1 MDKIGKHIFCQFCNG
16 NNGNAWNNN
25 LKKKKTLLSPLIL
38 GEDVWCGGGYLHGVL
53 GPLPHLLYPFL
64 PLSSNHAEGVDLKC
78 LPSGALI
85 LKDSKAQTLQK
96 QIELSQF

>member
-1 MDKIGKHIFCQFCNG
+1 MCVAAC
-16 NNGNAWNNN
+16 
-25 LKKKKTLLSPLIL
+25 
-38 GEDVWCGGGYLHGVL
+38 EDVRGGGLDLHGVL

-85 LKDSKAQTLQK
+85 LKNPDSQN
-96 QIELSQF
+96 II

>member
-1 MDKIGKHIFCQFCNG
+1 MPVCLWHIS
-16 NNGNAWNNN
+16 
-25 LKKKKTLLSPLIL
+25 SP
-38 GEDVWCGGGYLHGVL
+38 GEDVWSGGGNLHGVL

-96 QIELSQF
+96 KIELSLSACNFRLS

>member
-1 MDKIGKHIFCQFCNG
+1 MTLCLWHIS
-16 NNGNAWNNN
+16 
-25 LKKKKTLLSPLIL
+25 SP
-38 GEDVWCGGGYLHGVL
+38 GEDVWSGGGNLHGVL

-64 PLSSNHAEGVDLKC
+64 PLSSNHEEGVDLKC

-96 QIELSQF
+96 KIELSLSACNFRLS